1 MATYF
6 EYLTIGAH
14 IRTISLSSK
23 SSKGFL
29 KLKTVSSNS
38 SLSSSAS
45 AMINITQRALR
56 ASWMRSTQH
65 GSSVVRT
72 SFDQQLSS
80 VLSWRRYNPIYRKGL
95 EASMTDLP
103 AGYYRTELNRTVWEV
118 PEKYTDL
125 SPIGTGAYG
134 QVW

>member
-1 MATYF
+1 MPTYF

-14 IRTISLSSK
+14 IRTIFLSSK

-29 KLKTVSSNS
+29 KLKTLSSNS

-45 AMINITQRALR
+45 PMINITQSALR

-72 SFDQQLSS
+72 SFDHLSS
-80 VLSWRRYNPIYRKGL
+80 VLSWREGTTLY
-95 EASMTDLP
+95 
-103 AGYYRTELNRTVWEV
+103 
-118 PEKYTDL
+118 
-125 SPIGTGAYG
+125 IGTAYKPAWLIFRQDTIG
-134 QVW
+134 QN

>member
-23 SSKGFL
+23 SSKGLL

-80 VLSWRRYNPIYRKGL
+80 VLSWREGTTLY
-95 EASMTDLP
+95 
-103 AGYYRTELNRTVWEV
+103 
-118 PEKYTDL
+118 
-125 SPIGTGAYG
+125 IGTA
-134 QVW
+134 